1 MATLLKADGSKQ
13 DNYED
18 ITLTGMQKA
27 VGGYIELVHLSKGK
41 MLVVNEDGLRLNLP
55 NNSEAS
61 KLSGQTIVGDVL
73 LMNHNEID

>member
-1 MATLLKADGSKQ
+1 MATLLRADNSEQ

-18 ITLTGMQKA
+18 ISLTGMQKA
-27 VGGYIELVHLSKGK
+27 VGGFIELVHLPKGK

-55 NNSEAS
+55 YNKKAS
-61 KLSGQTIVGDVL
+61 QLSQREIVGDVL